1 MWVYK
6 VYSWRAS
13 IGGGEWCTTVYAC
26 TPYNIDDDY
35 DWMIEH
41 DYVLV
46 CPD

>member
-6 VYSWRAS
+6 IYGWGSGA
-13 IGGGEWCTTVYAC
+13 GDEWCTAVYEWS
-26 TPYNIDDDY
+26 PYNIDDDY
-35 DWMIEH
+35 EWMIEH